1 MPNINEKKMLCKKI
15 SKNAKNEGKK
25 KSNLVTLPSW
35 IGRHRQQKLHT
46 WTAWLEKTREM
57 IPFQQHQKKN
67 LWKHRWNFSRI
78 SAKNHQ
84 NFNVSPFFMYLPSV
98 KSGHIFF
105 KVFFRGKVQQ
115 ISKLKPVS
123 NGRYES
129 STFYLWPIRIL
140 EICIFMWKNNNFEN
154 YVLLK
159 SPDRTGWN
167 FQWFAIL

>member
-1 MPNINEKKMLCKKI
+1 MQKNIKKCQEWRKEKIQSGHSALLDRAAPA
-15 SKNAKNEGKK
+15 AKVAHVDGMIGKD
-25 KSNLVTLPSW
+25 
-35 IGRHRQQKLHT
+35 T
-46 WTAWLEKTREM
+46 WND
-57 IPFQQHQKKN
+57 PFSTTPKKN

-105 KVFFRGKVQQ
+105 KVFFRGKVQL

-123 NGRYES
+123 NERYES